1 MVSGTKIALFDNGV
15 HCDVKSL
22 LKSSAF
28 FEKFEIICLFTNRG
42 SIGGNFSLLEKRF
55 DIF

>member
-1 MVSGTKIALFDNGV
+1 MVSGTKIPLFDNGV